1 MTHKAHTVHTTD
13 VAMHMMMCTHTDTC
27 TTCAMHGVAVV
38 LVIVVALLWCGMCA
52 MLHDMNDDDAGV
64 VYCLDG
70 KMCCDVVM
78 VWGHTSFAGCKC
90 RV

>member
-1 MTHKAHTVHTTD
+1 
-13 VAMHMMMCTHTDTC
+13 MHHMCYEWC
-27 TTCAMHGVAVV
+27 GCGVGCC
-38 LVIVVALLWCGMCA
+38 VVALLWCGMCA

-78 VWGHTSFAGCKC
+78 VWGHTSFAECKC
-90 RV
+90 RVLRHTTAAITAVGVCYVS

>member
-1 MTHKAHTVHTTD
+1 
-13 VAMHMMMCTHTDTC
+13 MHH
-27 TTCAMHGVAVV
+27 TCAMNGVAVV
-38 LVIVVALLWCGMCA
+38 CWLLCGCIIVVWYMCA

-78 VWGHTSFAGCKC
+78 VWGHTSFAGSKC
-90 RV
+90 RVLRHTTAAITAVGVCYVS